1 MSARRNRR
9 IRVMQQNAKTYSWIV
24 VGGLL
29 LLSLYT
35 FFIILYYLGTIELTI
50 ATGLLSSIV
59 VIGGTYLIFTMRDY
73 VGNYTAIVEKQT
85 VKTETKSEGKYHAL
99 IQNSLDLITIIDPK
113 GVINYQSPSSDRLLG
128 YAPEELVGQSLYEII
143 HGEDHALLQ
152 NALNQKSQ
160 TFFFSFRMQHRDGTW
175 LYFDSVGTNLTGNP
189 MVNGI
194 VLNSRDVSDRK
205 REEEKRRQK
214 EMAAMKLG
222 LEKEKAE
229 NERRIIEES
238 KKKIEDAYGIIEH
251 KNQEITDSITYAF
264 RIQTAIIPSVDIIK
278 QYLPHAFV
286 LWRPKDIVSGD
297 FYWFAHTGDFTLI
310 SAADCTGHGVPGAFM
325 TMIGNTILN
334 QVVLTERETRPDLV
348 LNKLHNGIRKML
360 KQDQVGSQSRDGMDL
375 SMLALDHKNNK
386 IYYAGANNPLIVVR
400 DGVHVE
406 YKADK
411 KAIGG
416 LQTEDER
423 QFTLNEIDAKTGD
436 MIYLFS
442 DGYEDQFGGPNGR
455 KFMSKRMKRQ
465 FEEISILPID
475 EQYRK
480 MEEAIVEW
488 MGDRYDQIDDILVLG
503 IRVA

>member
-1 MSARRNRR
+1 
-9 IRVMQQNAKTYSWIV
+9 MQQNAKTYSWIV
-24 VGGLL
+24 VTGIALL
-29 LLSLYT
+29 ALYT
-35 FFIILYYLGTIELTI
+35 FFVVLYYLGTLELPLLIT
-50 ATGLLSSIV
+50 TGLLAVIV
-59 VIGGTYLIFTMRDY
+59 VVGGAYLVFTIRDY
-73 VGNYTAIVEKQT
+73 VGNYTSIVEKQT
-85 VKTETKSEGKYHAL
+85 VKVESKSESKYQAL
-99 IQNSLDLITIIDPK
+99 IQNSLDLITIIDTK
-113 GVINYQSPSSDRLLG
+113 GMVTYQSPSSERLLG
-128 YAPEELVGQSLYEII
+128 YLPSQMENQSLFEVI

-175 LYFDSVGTNLTGNP
+175 MYFDSTGTNLTNNP
-189 MVNGI
+189 LVNGI

-214 EMAAMKLG
+214 EIAAMKLG

-238 KKKIEDAYGIIEH
+238 KKKIEEAYHIIEH

-264 RIQTAIIPSVDIIK
+264 RIQTAIIPAVEVIK
-278 QYLPHAFV
+278 EKLPHTFV

-297 FYWFAHTGDFTLI
+297 FYWYANIGDVSLI

-334 QVVLTERETRPDLV
+334 QVVLAERETQPDIV
-348 LNKLHNGIRKML
+348 LNKLHKGIRKLL
-360 KQDQVGSQSRDGMDL
+360 KQDQAGSQSRDGMDL
-375 SMLALDHKNNK
+375 ALVAINHVTKK
-386 IYYAGANNPLIVVR
+386 VSYAGANNPLILVR
-400 DGVHVE
+400 NGEHVE

-423 QFTLNEIDAKTGD
+423 IFTLNEIDTQAGD
-436 MIYLFS
+436 MIYIFS

-488 MGDRYDQIDDILVLG
+488 MGDRYEQIDDILVVG
-503 IRVA
+503 IRL